1 MNEAALAERIRTA
14 IGDRPNV
21 AEQVP
26 AEGAWMDATVE
37 WCVNGHTTVMVRAD
51 GGLMVMVAKAD
62 HARFGVAPG
71 ANPLPV
77 NPRGFGGW
85 IHLEARAL
93 VSDTALATWVGR
105 SLDFAET
112 LPVLDI
118 DPKPIG

>member
-26 AEGAWMDATVE
+26 GEGAWCNATVE
-37 WCVNGHTTVMVRAD
+37 WGVNGHTAVMVRAD

-62 HARFGVAPG
+62 HARFGVEPG
-71 ANPLPV
+71 ANPLRV
-77 NPRGFGGW
+77 SPRGFGGW

-93 VSDTALATWVGR
+93 ASNTALATWLGR
-105 SLDFAET
+105 SLDFAGT
-112 LPVLDI
+112 LPILD
-118 DPKPIG
+118 DF

>member
-26 AEGAWMDATVE
+26 GEGAWVAATAE
-37 WCVNGHTTVMVRAD
+37 WSVNGHTAVMVRGD
-51 GGLMVMVAKAD
+51 GGLMVRVAKAD
-62 HARFGVAPG
+62 HARFGAEPG
-71 ANPLPV
+71 AHPMGV

-85 IHLEARAL
+85 IQVDALALTSETAL
-93 VSDTALATWVGR
+93 VTWVGR

-112 LPVLDI
+112 LPRLHDF
-118 DPKPIG
+118 